1 MPANDAVSKEINPWL
16 IAIAVMPSTF
26 IEMLDTTVVN
36 VTLPVPTKPIP
47 DFFQRHSRGARWG
60 IAALVAGHSAGIIS
74 SGEPRSSR
82 GFPGCRALWLRLCWG
97 PWPAPYAKSQERQ
110 SGHGTLKFG
119 RRRSKLRLYRG
130 RLINVQTL
138 LATSPLWR
146 ISPWLLPD
154 P

>member
-1 MPANDAVSKEINPWL
+1 MEV
-16 IAIAVMPSTF
+16 
-26 IEMLDTTVVN
+26 LDTTVVN
-36 VTLPVPTKPIP
+36 VSLPVPTKPIP
-47 DFFQRHSRGARWG
+47 YFFSASFNEHAGAELQPLSQAILLELFPPENRGQA
-60 IAALVAGHSAGIIS
+60 VA
-74 SGEPRSSR
+74 
-82 GFPGCRALWLRLCWG
+82 FRALG
-97 PWPAPYAKSQERQ
+97 QSQERQ

-138 LATSPLWR
+138 LATPPLWR